1 MSIAPILIIVR
12 GDEMIK
18 ATLCV
23 VGVMSITGCTLKPA
37 DYRGAEDGGSGYT
50 YIPLDPLPVVMTP
63 RNCPPKD
70 VLPNKS
76 SQTPIGTVAK
86 KPVNNILSA
95 LPDNAV
101 RMVVENLKTSGNI
114 TYGAGKIG
122 SNLERYKVTSDY
134 ISADT
139 VSIKL
144 WISRQVRE
152 KVSSRSYTHG
162 VQGDISGWKDVSMS
176 DNLVAEYRYANTT
189 SEYKEVVAERYFV
202 KTDKQYQ
209 KEILNRGAAETSKYT
224 VYSIPLYVGI
234 GIRITSNVEV
244 IGGSANISGIGVIGA
259 EAQANKLQG
268 SLVVQTLGVN
278 GKAVSSALPMQ
289 SELNATTAQNA
300 LIATASIKTLL
311 YADDTEVAPRI
322 VGLYYPFPS
331 SRPLVNALISAISS
345 SEVEWSG
352 PCSID

>member
-1 MSIAPILIIVR
+1 ML
-12 GDEMIK
+12 
-18 ATLCV
+18 
-23 VGVMSITGCTLKPA
+23 
-37 DYRGAEDGGSGYT
+37 
-50 YIPLDPLPVVMTP
+50 
-63 RNCPPKD
+63 
-70 VLPNKS
+70 
-76 SQTPIGTVAK
+76 
-86 KPVNNILSA
+86 
-95 LPDNAV
+95 
-101 RMVVENLKTSGNI
+101 
-114 TYGAGKIG
+114 
-122 SNLERYKVTSDY
+122 
-134 ISADT
+134 ISA
-139 VSIKL
+139 S
-144 WISRQVRE
+144 
-152 KVSSRSYTHG
+152 
-162 VQGDISGWKDVSMS
+162 
-176 DNLVAEYRYANTT
+176 EYR
-189 SEYKEVVAERYFV
+189 EVIAERYFV

-209 KEILNRGAAETSKYT
+209 KEILNKGAAEASKYT

-345 SEVEWSG
+345 SEVEWAR

>member
-1 MSIAPILIIVR
+1 MRLL
-12 GDEMIK
+12 
-18 ATLCV
+18 LCV
-23 VGVMSITGCTLKPA
+23 LGVVNMAGCTIKPA
-37 DYRGAEDGGSGYT
+37 DYKSAEDDGSGYT
-50 YIPLDPLPVVMTP
+50 YIPLDPLPVTMTP
-63 RNCPPKD
+63 GLCCPKTADPSKTIS
-70 VLPNKS
+70 VPS
-76 SQTPIGTVAK
+76 SAAVK
-86 KPVNNILSA
+86 ENVNNILLS

-122 SNLERYKVTSDY
+122 SNLERYRVTSDY

-152 KVSSRSYTHG
+152 KIASRSYTSG
-162 VQGDISGWKDVSMS
+162 VQGTISDWRDVSML
-176 DNLVAEYRYANTT
+176 DNLIAEYRYVNTT
-189 SEYKEVVAERYFV
+189 SESKEVVAERFFV
-202 KTDKQYQ
+202 KTDEQYRN
-209 KEILNRGAAETSKYT
+209 EIFPKGNAETSKYT
-224 VYSIPLYVGI
+224 VYNIPLYVGI

-345 SEVEWSG
+345 SEVKWLR
-352 PCSID
+352 PCGVN